1 MQKHLKIAQM
11 RCYGFVAP
19 NDGMKSTLIVSLQER
34 LSEEHQN
41 FPNCIKTLPKQSCYH
56 WGY

>member
-19 NDGMKSTLIVSLQER
+19 NDGMKSTLIVSQEC

-41 FPNCIKTLPKQSCYH
+41 FSVA
-56 WGY
+56 

>member
-19 NDGMKSTLIVSLQER
+19 NDGMRSTLIVSQVPLWT
-34 LSEEHQN
+34 QN
-41 FPNCIKTLPKQSCYH
+41 FSVA
-56 WGY
+56 